1 MTLAQKTV
9 WITGAS
15 SGIGKALVAEAA
27 RLGAN
32 VVLSARDKKALLK
45 VAADAGLTPA
55 NSLVLPLDLSRYKNF
70 GPAVK
75 SVLKKFGAIDIL
87 INNGGISQR
96 SLASETRL
104 EVFEEIMA
112 VNYFGNISLSLAVL
126 PSMRSRK
133 SGTIATISSVA
144 GKFGTPYRSGYSA
157 SKFALSGFYEALRA
171 ENYQDNIRVN
181 VVYPGFVRTN
191 VSLNA
196 RTGSG
201 QKQGAMDQGQSA
213 GISAE
218 ECARKAIT
226 GIMRGKNEIYI
237 AGPKERLAVLLNRFF
252 PGLFARVIRK
262 AKVT

>member
-1 MTLAQKTV
+1 M
-9 WITGAS
+9 
-15 SGIGKALVAEAA
+15 AEAA